1 MLNPDFHDMLHA
13 FSEAGVDYMLV
24 GAYALAS
31 HGYVRATGDMEQW
44 VRPERHNAARVLD
57 VLRLFG
63 APTSDLNVTDFE
75 SPDVVLQIGVPPRRI
90 DVITSIDGVDFDEA
104 WPRRQEVD
112 VEGIPVP
119 VIGREDLIRNKEA
132 SGRPRDMSDL
142 EGLRNANESDW
153 T

>member
-1 MLNPDFHDMLHA
+1 MSVL
-13 FSEAGVDYMLV
+13 
-24 GAYALAS
+24 
-31 HGYVRATGDMEQW
+31 RATWSREQW

-57 VLRLFG
+57 ALRLFG

-75 SPDVVLQIGVPPRRI
+75 RPDVVLQIGVPPRRI